1 MSKLKNEADIQEIQQ
16 LTVVVEEE
24 TNKLLAETAAFEV
37 QAVKLI
43 EANSMKALSTIHA
56 GEIAIEE
63 RKKAEAYKERA
74 YHPSDC
80 DQRSRR

>member
-24 TNKLLAETAAFEV
+24 TNKLLAETAAFEI

-43 EANSMKALSTIHA
+43 
-56 GEIAIEE
+56 
-63 RKKAEAYKERA
+63 
-74 YHPSDC
+74 
-80 DQRSRR
+80 